1 MREES
6 RNMGL
11 TSSEVGRQLRSAF
24 YGAEALREQVGR
36 FERKAMVRLPK
47 EERQAESDLSL
58 IRIRTPVGGYVP
70 LEQIADFT
78 RGRSP
83 TSISREAGLRL
94 VNVRADLAQGVS
106 SSREILSDLQKNVFP
121 RIMEKYEGLNIE
133 LAGEQREQGE
143 TMASLG
149 QNYLLALFAI
159 YALLAI
165 PFKSYVQPFII
176 MSAIPFG
183 FVGAVIGHILMG
195 FPLSI
200 ISMFGI
206 VALTGV
212 VVNDSLVLIDAA
224 NQYRNEGQPPFTA
237 ILNGA
242 KRRLRPILLT
252 SFTTFL
258 GLAPMIT
265 EQSVQARFLI
275 PMAISL
281 GFGVLFATFV
291 ILLIVPALYMIVEDI
306 VGLVERQKQKDDLP
320 AKPIEIETGAQES
333 EM

>member
-1 MREES
+1 
-6 RNMGL
+6 MGL
-11 TSSEVGRQLRSAF
+11 NSSEVARQLRSSL

-36 FERKAMVRLPK
+36 FERKAMVRLP
-47 EERQAESDLSL
+47 EHQRQAESDLSL
-58 IRIRTPVGGYVP
+58 MRIRTPSGGYVP
-70 LEQIADFT
+70 LEQVASFT

-83 TSISREAGLRL
+83 TTISREAGLRL
-94 VNVRADLAQGVS
+94 VNVRADLAQGVA
-106 SSREILSDLQKNVFP
+106 SSREILSDLQQNVFP
-121 RIMEKYEGLNIE
+121 SLMQKYEGLEIE

-183 FVGAVIGHILMG
+183 FVGAVIGHIFMG

-224 NQYRNEGQPPFTA
+224 NQYRKEGQKPFVA
-237 ILNGA
+237 IANGA
-242 KRRLRPILLT
+242 KRRFRPIMLT
-252 SFTTFL
+252 SLTTFL
-258 GLAPMIT
+258 GLAPMIL

-291 ILLIVPALYMIVEDI
+291 ILLIIPALYMIIEDI
-306 VGLVERQKQKDDLP
+306 VGVFSTKENNDDLSIVSLEEV
-320 AKPIEIETGAQES
+320 KTRV
-333 EM
+333 